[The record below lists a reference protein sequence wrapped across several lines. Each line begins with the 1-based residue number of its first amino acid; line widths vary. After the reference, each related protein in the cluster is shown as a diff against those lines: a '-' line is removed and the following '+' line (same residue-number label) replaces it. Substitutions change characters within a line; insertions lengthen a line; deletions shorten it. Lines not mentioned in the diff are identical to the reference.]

1 MIANAAFNAYI
12 LCKYP
17 QYEDAQRSDATS
29 EIKDYLASHPAFA
42 QKIYDK
48 SMQAGTDLIKNNPEI
63 ARQGAEALLS
73 SAAANSSKRAA
84 EDERGVYAQIEDDD
98 RRGKNNNADDAYSA
112 LNPSNSSSSA
122 NDNAGFIKNQKLQ
135 TREMVDIQ
143 DKNLDQLGQAVD
155 RLGEIGRTINT
166 EIKEQDVLLD
176 ALGNEIDDAS
186 NKMNTV
192 QGALEKLLQTK
203 DGCQIWTIVIL
214 AFILILLVALVI
226 WT

>member
-1 MIANAAFNAYI
+1 MLDFNI
-12 LCKYP
+12 T
-17 QYEDAQRSDATS
+17 D
-29 EIKDYLASHPAFA
+29 IKSSIDSPAVRR
-42 QKIYDK
+42 K
-48 SMQAGTDLIKNNPEI
+48 
-63 ARQGAEALLS
+63 
-73 SAAANSSKRAA
+73 
-84 EDERGVYAQIEDDD
+84 IEDDD

-112 LNPSNSSSSA
+112 LNPSNSSSSSSA

-135 TREMVDIQ
+135 TREMIDMQ
-143 DKNLDQLGQAVD
+143 DKNLDQLGNAVD

-186 NKMNTV
+186 SKMNTV

-214 AFILILLVALVI
+214 AFILILLGETLLCIYLFVADLNALFSVALII

>member
-1 MIANAAFNAYI
+1 LICHESQFT
-12 LCKYP
+12 
-17 QYEDAQRSDATS
+17 D
-29 EIKDYLASHPAFA
+29 IKSSIDSPAVRR
-42 QKIYDK
+42 K
-48 SMQAGTDLIKNNPEI
+48 
-63 ARQGAEALLS
+63 
-73 SAAANSSKRAA
+73 
-84 EDERGVYAQIEDDD
+84 IEDDD

-112 LNPSNSSSSA
+112 LNPSNSSSSST

-135 TREMVDIQ
+135 TREMIDMQ
-143 DKNLDQLGQAVD
+143 DKNLDQLGNAVD

-186 NKMNTV
+186 SKMNTV

-214 AFILILLVALVI
+214 AFILILLGEILLIFNVFVVD
-226 WT
+226 

>member
-1 MIANAAFNAYI
+1 
-12 LCKYP
+12 
-17 QYEDAQRSDATS
+17 
-29 EIKDYLASHPAFA
+29 
-42 QKIYDK
+42 
-48 SMQAGTDLIKNNPEI
+48 
-63 ARQGAEALLS
+63 
-73 SAAANSSKRAA
+73 
-84 EDERGVYAQIEDDD
+84 
-98 RRGKNNNADDAYSA
+98 
-112 LNPSNSSSSA
+112 
-122 NDNAGFIKNQKLQ
+122 
-135 TREMVDIQ
+135 MVEIQ

-214 AFILILLVALVI
+214 AFILILLGESRRNCSLVGLMLTALRSVALII